1 MANLVNKGFT
11 EFAAHSHNYLTWA
24 TDIKMM
30 LTAKSFIDDINE
42 PNTQAHISDTTK
54 YNTLLLETSSLCI
67 SQDIGKRTHINFE
80 LHSKYT

>member
-11 EFAAHSHNYLTWA
+11 EFAAHSHNYMTWA

-42 PNTQAHISDTTK
+42 PNPQAHRNNQI
-54 YNTLLLETSSLCI
+54 
-67 SQDIGKRTHINFE
+67 
-80 LHSKYT
+80 

>member
-42 PNTQAHISDTTK
+42 PNRQTHVSDTTK
-54 YNTLLLETSSLCI
+54 
-67 SQDIGKRTHINFE
+67 
-80 LHSKYT
+80 

>member
-11 EFAAHSHNYLTWA
+11 EFAAHSHNYLTWD

-42 PNTQAHISDTTK
+42 PNPQTHISDTTK
-54 YNTLLLETSSLCI
+54 YNTLFFEISCI
-67 SQDIGKRTHINFE
+67 ARSQNIGNEST
-80 LHSKYT
+80 